1 MVNVD
6 LLFQYRGDW
15 IREPQVVYSRKLVY
29 NWKQHDS
36 NLLSFMDIIDEYAS
50 KLGYVGVQ
58 QLLVYFLYGKYY
70 EVDGDVGIRT
80 LQSFISDQFN
90 LINLF
95 AVEDSEMGVNVPNIV
110 DHTESST
117 VDNQAV
123 TYCSSNESEDDSCRP
138 DYDSEDLETLA
149 LQKKKEICD
158 RLADYKELYKG
169 MSFKDIPEARK
180 VINLYCLANC
190 YGLTQLKSC
199 TKRLRYRCEVGF
211 PFVCHISK
219 DKNGAGV
226 SIRTLKA
233 KHKCNPSFD
242 NPRVDYNT
250 IAQYFKTKIQDN
262 PKIKVKEMKAALKT
276 TFNINISHSK
286 CKRAKRMILKS
297 LDGSFV
303 DEYNK
308 LEAYVN
314 ELRISNPGSDVIIN
328 ISKDA
333 LAEGNGR
340 FSRMYICFHALK
352 MGFKSGL
359 RPFIGL
365 DRTFLKGK
373 VKGQLLVVV
382 ALDSM
387 KHFYPIAWAIE
398 KETKVTWNWFLT
410 LLKHSLDLKLGDG
423 FTFMSDME
431 KGLVEA
437 MQDILPDAHHRYCVR
452 QIKANW
458 CKRWGAGELKKY
470 LWWCSWSSYNE
481 DFKDQ
486 LKNLGELNK

>member
-1 MVNVD
+1 
-6 LLFQYRGDW
+6 
-15 IREPQVVYSRKLVY
+15 
-29 NWKQHDS
+29 
-36 NLLSFMDIIDEYAS
+36 MDIIDEYAS
-50 KLGYVGVQ
+50 KLGYVGIQ
-58 QLLVYFLYGKYY
+58 QLLVCFSYGKYY

-110 DHTESST
+110 NYTESST
-117 VDNQAV
+117 VDNQTD
-123 TYCSSNESEDDSCRP
+123 TYCSSNESEDDSCRS

-149 LQKKKEICD
+149 LQKQNCD
-158 RLADYKELYKG
+158 RLTDYKELYKG
-169 MSFKDIPEARK
+169 MSFEDIPEARK
-180 VINLYCLANC
+180 VINLYYLANC

-199 TKRLRYRCEVGF
+199 TKRLRYRCEVDC

-233 KHKCNPSFD
+233 KHNCNPSFN

-250 IAQYFKTKIQDN
+250 IAQYFKTKIHDN

-276 TFNINISHSK
+276 TFNINVSHSK
-286 CKRAKRMILKS
+286 YKRAKRMILKS

-308 LEAYVN
+308 LEAYAN
-314 ELRISNPGSDVIIN
+314 ELRISNLVSDVIIN

-333 LAEGNGR
+333 LTEGKGR

-352 MGFKSGL
+352 MGLKSGL

-365 DRTFLKGK
+365 DGTFLKGK
-373 VKGQLLVVV
+373 VKGQLLVIV

-387 KHFYPIAWAIE
+387 KHFYPIAWAIVE
-398 KETKVTWNWFLT
+398 KETKVT
-410 LLKHSLDLKLGDG
+410 
-423 FTFMSDME
+423 
-431 KGLVEA
+431 
-437 MQDILPDAHHRYCVR
+437 
-452 QIKANW
+452 
-458 CKRWGAGELKKY
+458 
-470 LWWCSWSSYNE
+470 
-481 DFKDQ
+481 
-486 LKNLGELNK
+486 